1 MKKLLRSESVGLLGS
16 YYNNYMSE
24 SMFNSPQMRLLAGL
38 LMLMGIIAL
47 GSYARLNFEQAKF
60 ANPMPATISVSGE
73 GEVLAVPDIGR
84 FSFSV
89 TAEAM
94 TAAEAQA
101 AMGEKVNAILSYL
114 REQGIED
121 KDIKVENYNLYPKWR
136 YEERVCAF
144 GVSYCPPGER
154 VQDGFEVTESVAVKV
169 RDTAKAPEVI
179 GGVGERGATNISNLD
194 FTVDDTNALK
204 AEARAKAIADANEK
218 AGVLAKQ
225 LGVRVVRL
233 ASYYEENSYYEPYAK
248 TMSYD
253 MMAEEAMGMGG
264 AELPVGEDSTT
275 VRVNVTFEVQ

>member
-1 MKKLLRSESVGLLGS
+1 
-16 YYNNYMSE
+16 MSE
-24 SMFNSPQMRLLAGL
+24 QSCTCRTPQMRFLVGL

-47 GSYARLNFEQAKF
+47 GSYARLNFEEAKF
-60 ANPMPATISVSGE
+60 ANPMPATISVAGE

-89 TAEAM
+89 TAEAE
-94 TAAEAQA
+94 TAAAAQA
-101 AMGEKVNAILSYL
+101 AMGGKVNTIVGYL

-169 RDTAKAPEVI
+169 RDTAKAPDII

-204 AEARAKAIADANEK
+204 AEARQKAIANAQEK
-218 AGVLAKQ
+218 AAVLAQQ

-233 ASYYEENSYYEPYAK
+233 ASYYEESGYYEPYARN
-248 TMSYD
+248 MAYD
-253 MMAEEAMGMGG
+253 IAEESMGLGGG

-275 VRVNVTFEVQ
+275 VRVNVTFEVR